1 MHILYF
7 LLIGLAAGW
16 LAGLIMKEKG
26 LGILGSLIVGCVG
39 AFIGGWVLEFFG
51 IFIEHGVIG
60 SLIAALLG
68 ALILLWIINLIRK
81 KK

>member
-1 MHILYF
+1 MHIIYF

-26 LGILGSLIVGCVG
+26 LGVLGSLIVGCVG
-39 AFIGGWVLEFFG
+39 AFLGGYLLEFVDIHVYG
-51 IFIEHGVIG
+51 IIG
-60 SLIAALLG
+60 RLAAALLG
-68 ALILLWIINLIRK
+68 AIILLWVISLIRK